1 MMMMTMMMIT
11 GVPASKMSMW
21 KMTTTAMM
29 ISMVMIKR
37 VIMMTMVMIRGL
49 PASKMLTIMR
59 TVMMLRGVR
68 ASKMLKMML
77 KMVMLL
83 RGLPASV

>member
-1 MMMMTMMMIT
+1 MRYDVNVVEVRTWTVMIMTMIT
-11 GVPASKMSMW
+11 GVPASKMSIW

-49 PASKMLTIMR
+49 PAS
-59 TVMMLRGVR
+59 V
-68 ASKMLKMML
+68 
-77 KMVMLL
+77 
-83 RGLPASV
+83 

>member
-1 MMMMTMMMIT
+1 MIVTIFDGVGGNQDANVVDVRTWTVVIMTMMMIT

-49 PASKMLTIMR
+49 PAS
-59 TVMMLRGVR
+59 V
-68 ASKMLKMML
+68 
-77 KMVMLL
+77 
-83 RGLPASV
+83 